1 MSFRQIQQRAALL
14 RRIPLEAVLLASGAQ
29 QDRYD
34 NAKWHTANG
43 VISVTGIKF
52 IDWNEA
58 RGGGGA
64 IDLAMHLNHMDFKAA
79 LQWLWTLFPGAPASQ
94 SPEPRSE
101 PALRLPL
108 KEAPTLSRVLYYL
121 TGERRLNPCLL
132 EPLLESG
139 TLYAD
144 QHANAVFL
152 LLGKGKKPVGA
163 ELRGTG
169 PRPWR
174 GMAPG
179 SDKNAGF
186 FSVGPGRSHT
196 VILCESAIDA
206 ISCLALNP
214 DTRCISTSGVRPNPP
229 WLSRIIATGCHI
241 YCGFDS
247 DPAGQRAAQA
257 MIALHP
263 RIARRTPPAH
273 DWNDAITSPL

>member
-14 RRIPLEAVLLASGAQ
+14 RNIPLEAVLLAAGAR
-29 QDRYD
+29 QDRHD
-34 NAKWHTANG
+34 KAKWHTANG

-52 IDWNEA
+52 MNWNEA

-64 IDLAMHLNHMDFKAA
+64 IDLAMHLNHMGFKAA
-79 LQWLWTLFPGAPASQ
+79 LQWLWTLFPGAPPPQ

-101 PALRLPL
+101 TTLRLPHKDL
-108 KEAPTLSRVLYYL
+108 PNLSRVLYYL
-121 TGERRLNPCLL
+121 TGERRLSRGLL
-132 EPLLESG
+132 HPLIESE

-144 QHANAVFL
+144 THANAVFL
-152 LLGKGKKPVGA
+152 LLGKEKTPVGA

-169 PRPWR
+169 LRPWR

-186 FSVGPGRSHT
+186 FSVGAGRSHT

-206 ISCLALNP
+206 LSCLALNP
-214 DTRCISTSGVRPNPP
+214 DSWCISTSGVRPDPP
-229 WLSRIIATGCHI
+229 WLFHLIATGRRI
-241 YCGFDS
+241 YCGFDT
-247 DPAGQRAAQA
+247 DPPGENAAQA

-263 RIARRTPPAH
+263 RIARRPPPAH
-273 DWNDAITSPL
+273 DWNDAITSRL